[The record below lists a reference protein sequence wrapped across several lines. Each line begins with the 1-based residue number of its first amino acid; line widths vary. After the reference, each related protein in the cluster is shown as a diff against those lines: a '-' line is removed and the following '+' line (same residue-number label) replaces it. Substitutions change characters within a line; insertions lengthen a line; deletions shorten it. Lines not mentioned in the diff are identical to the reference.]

1 MRFTVIPYA
10 DRARRYQSVTGE
22 NEAFLI
28 RDNWDDYGFKTTF
41 SLIYFDAEGERLD
54 VGEVKIMQA
63 GMSGGYTPIEETF
76 ETLAP
81 EFAALG
87 QGQDYYENLL
97 ELEDEIRFE
106 ILNALRDVIWNQ
118 VKRGEVER
126 EDAYTISLMRSVGDS
141 RFGKLVSILHHDAV
155 LTSFNFTY
163 EFPDVEEEILFEVT
177 PNSRPPSNIHVVIGR
192 NGVGKT
198 RLLTSLSSL
207 LRNGRDKRLGRLRFH
222 DDDETKAKD
231 QFANLITVA
240 FSAFDSFDPPPR
252 SAAGPLRSMKA
263 GTRSGIEYTYVGLKK
278 RIRKG
283 DERATGNKNEAD
295 LQKDFVESTLRC
307 LRSASRPRWQAAM
320 RLLEADPL
328 FAALRLSDL
337 PNLPANEIERRAGE
351 LFESASSG
359 HKVVLLTLTQLSEL
373 VSERTLVLIDEPEAH
388 LHPPLVMAFVR
399 ALSDLLTKRNGVA
412 ILATHSPVVA
422 QEVPASCISL
432 MFRPGGEVQIERPEI
447 ETFAENLGA
456 LTREIFRVQVTE
468 SGHHNLIANAVSES
482 RNIDDVLEIFGNRVG
497 AEGRALARSMLR
509 TGR

>member
-1 MRFTVIPYA
+1 MRFIVIPYSE
-10 DRARRYQSVTGE
+10 RAKKYQSVTGR

-41 SLIYFDAEGERLD
+41 SLIYFNDQGARFD

-63 GMSGGYTPIEETF
+63 GMTGGYTPMEESF
-76 ETLAP
+76 EALDLDY
-81 EFAALG
+81 AALG
-87 QGQDYYENLL
+87 QGQDFYENLL
-97 ELEDEIRFE
+97 ALDDGIRFD
-106 ILNALRDVIWNQ
+106 ILIALRDVIWS
-118 VKRGEVER
+118 EVIR
-126 EDAYTISLMRSVGDS
+126 DAVDDEQAYGTSLMRSVGEA
-141 RFGKLVSILHHDAV
+141 RFKKLVSILHHDPI
-155 LTSFNFTY
+155 LTPFNFTY
-163 EFPDVEEEILFEVT
+163 TFPDAPEEIIFEVT
-177 PNSRPPSNIHVVIGR
+177 PHSLPPSNIHVVIGR

-207 LRNGRDKRLGRLRFH
+207 LRNGRDRRLGRLRFH
-222 DDDETKAKD
+222 DDDDTAAKD

-263 GTRSGIEYTYVGLKK
+263 GTRSGIDYTYVGLKK

-320 RLLEADPL
+320 RILELDPL
-328 FAALRLSDL
+328 FAALQLSDL
-337 PNLPANEIERRAGE
+337 ANLPANEVEGRAGE
-351 LFESASSG
+351 LFSSASSG
-359 HKVVLLTLTQLSEL
+359 HKIVLLTLTQLAEL
-373 VSERTLVLIDEPEAH
+373 VSERTLILIDEPEAH

-399 ALSDLLTKRNGVA
+399 ALSDLLVKRNGVA

-422 QEVPASCISL
+422 QEVPSNCVSL

-468 SGHHNLIANAVSES
+468 SGHHNLIADAVAGSGD
-482 RNIDDVLEIFGNRVG
+482 IDEVLEKFDNKVG
-497 AEGRALARSMLR
+497 AEGRALARTMLR

>member
-1 MRFTVIPYA
+1 MRFTVIPYS
-10 DRARRYQSVTGE
+10 DRAKKYQSITGLSE
-22 NEAFLI
+22 SFLI

-41 SLIYFDAEGERLD
+41 SLIYFNDEGERFD
-54 VGEVKIMQA
+54 VGEVKIMQT
-63 GMSGGYTPIEETF
+63 GMTGGYTPMEESF
-76 ETLAP
+76 ENLGQGY
-81 EFAALG
+81 AALG
-87 QGQDYYENLL
+87 QGQDFYENLL
-97 ELEDEIRFE
+97 VLNEDIRFE
-106 ILNALRDVIWNQ
+106 MLIALRDVIWSQ
-118 VKRGEVER
+118 VIR
-126 EDAYTISLMRSVGDS
+126 EAVNAEQAYGTSLMRSVGEA
-141 RFGKLVSILHHDAV
+141 RFKKFVAIVHHDPV
-155 LTSFNFTY
+155 LTPFNFTY
-163 EFPDVEEEILFEVT
+163 KFPDVPEQIVFEVT
-177 PNSRPPSNIHVVIGR
+177 PHSLPPSNIHVIIGR

-207 LRNGRDKRLGRLRFH
+207 LRNGRDRRQGRLRFH
-222 DDDETKAKD
+222 DDDETAAKD

-307 LRSASRPRWQAAM
+307 LRSASRPRWQTAM

-328 FAALRLSDL
+328 FAALQLSDL
-337 PNLPANEIERRAGE
+337 ANLPKNEVEDRAGE
-351 LFESASSG
+351 LFDSASSG
-359 HKVVLLTLTQLSEL
+359 HKIVLLTLTQLTEL

-399 ALSDLLTKRNGVA
+399 ALSDLLIKRNGVA

-422 QEVPASCISL
+422 QEVPSSCVSL
-432 MFRPGGEVQIERPEI
+432 MFRPGGDVQIERPEI

-468 SGHHNLIANAVSES
+468 SGHHNLIASAVEDSDD
-482 RNIDDVLEIFGNRVG
+482 IDEVLEKFDNQVG
-497 AEGRALARSMLR
+497 AEGRALARTMLR
-509 TGR
+509 AGR

>member
-1 MRFTVIPYA
+1 
-10 DRARRYQSVTGE
+10 
-22 NEAFLI
+22 
-28 RDNWDDYGFKTTF
+28 
-41 SLIYFDAEGERLD
+41 
-54 VGEVKIMQA
+54 
-63 GMSGGYTPIEETF
+63 
-76 ETLAP
+76 
-81 EFAALG
+81 
-87 QGQDYYENLL
+87 
-97 ELEDEIRFE
+97 
-106 ILNALRDVIWNQ
+106 
-118 VKRGEVER
+118 
-126 EDAYTISLMRSVGDS
+126 
-141 RFGKLVSILHHDAV
+141 
-155 LTSFNFTY
+155 
-163 EFPDVEEEILFEVT
+163 
-177 PNSRPPSNIHVVIGR
+177 
-192 NGVGKT
+192 
-198 RLLTSLSSL
+198 
-207 LRNGRDKRLGRLRFH
+207 
-222 DDDETKAKD
+222 
-231 QFANLITVA
+231 
-240 FSAFDSFDPPPR
+240 
-252 SAAGPLRSMKA
+252 MKA

-307 LRSASRPRWQAAM
+307 LRSASRLRWQAAM

-337 PNLPANEIERRAGE
+337 PNLPANEIEGRAGE

-373 VSERTLVLIDEPEAH
+373 VSERTTVLIDEPEAH

-432 MFRPGGEVQIERPEI
+432 MFRPRGEVRIERPEI